1 MYGQRKAIA
10 KRVPVTSKPRLSTS
24 AINALEE
31 ESTED
36 LDDLSTPAATEGET
50 ATETEL
56 ETESDSELEDE
67 PLTGEGML
75 PRKQEVVSTATKS
88 KRAISQHDLMNI
100 YFRRDTIF
108 LNLKNIDLF
117 RSAMCYLECEGRG
130 LQFLAQV
137 K

>member
-10 KRVPVTSKPRLSTS
+10 KRVPVASKPRLSTS
-24 AINALEE
+24 AINTLEE
-31 ESTED
+31 ESSED

-50 ATETEL
+50 ATDTEL
-56 ETESDSELEDE
+56 ETETESEVEDE
-67 PLTGEGML
+67 LLVGEDML
-75 PRKQEVVSTATKS
+75 PRKQEVGNTAA